1 MIGVIGG
8 SGLYAIPSLKKKK
21 EVKVKTPFGD
31 PSSPI
36 VLGELGGSP
45 CAFLARHGHG
55 HVLLPSELPARA
67 NIWALKSLGVTR
79 VLSVSAVGSLR
90 AELPPRT
97 FVFPDQII
105 DRTKG
110 RVSTFFG
117 AGIVGHVAFDKPFC
131 PDTSRALYTAAASKG
146 ISSRAG
152 GIYICM
158 EGPQY
163 STRAESELHRQLGA
177 SVIGMTAVPEAKLAR
192 EAELCYSLA
201 ALVTDFDCWK
211 AGEEVSSHQVLE
223 TMKGNVADAHK
234 MLEAAIP
241 AISALHRDCKCGHAL
256 EGSIF
261 TPPELMNKDTAKKL
275 DLIIGHRLPKKKKK

>member
-21 EVKVKTPFGD
+21 EIRVKTPFGD
-31 PSSPI
+31 PSGP
-36 VLGELGGSP
+36 LMTGELGATP
-45 CAFLARHGHG
+45 CVFLPRHGHG

-79 VLSVSAVGSLR
+79 ILAVSAVGSLR

-117 AGIVGHVAFDKPFC
+117 EGIVGHVAFDKPFC
-131 PDTSRALYTAAASKG
+131 PDVSRALYANASSLG

-152 GIYICM
+152 GIYVCM

-163 STRAESELHRQLGA
+163 STRAESELHRQMGA
-177 SVIGMTAVPEAKLAR
+177 SLIGMTACPEAKLAR
-192 EAELCYSLA
+192 EAELCYAMA
-201 ALVTDFDCWK
+201 ALVTDYDCWK

-223 TMKGNVADAHK
+223 TMKSNVADAHR
-234 MLEAAIP
+234 MLAAAIP
-241 AISALHRDCKCGHAL
+241 AIAKLPRDCKCGQAL

-261 TPPELMNKDTAKKL
+261 TPPALMNKATAKKL
-275 DLIIGHRLPKKKKK
+275 ELIIGHRVRKKK